1 MFFIEFLKNRKQIGA
16 ILPSSNFLKK
26 KISSKINYKTSNIIV
41 ELGAGTGIFT
51 EDIIKNIGSDSL
63 LIVFELNF
71 YFYTLLKKKY
81 LSNKNVIIL
90 NENVENLNQI
100 LISLK
105 IYKVD
110 YIISGLP
117 LLNFPENIRN
127 KLFEDIKLF
136 LNKKFILFQ
145 YTKLLEID
153 MKKFYTIIN
162 RDHVILNFPPAY
174 VYVMK

>member
-71 YFYTLLKKKY
+71 YFYTLLKKK
-81 LSNKNVIIL
+81 I
-90 NENVENLNQI
+90 
-100 LISLK
+100 
-105 IYKVD
+105 
-110 YIISGLP
+110 
-117 LLNFPENIRN
+117 
-127 KLFEDIKLF
+127 
-136 LNKKFILFQ
+136 FI
-145 YTKLLEID
+145 
-153 MKKFYTIIN
+153 
-162 RDHVILNFPPAY
+162 
-174 VYVMK
+174 